1 MGELLPGLTAGPV
14 FLILLALIVLGRDG
28 LSGTIRGS
36 VFVSVS
42 RNITAWMSNYLV

>member
-1 MGELLPGLTAGPV
+1 MDELLPGLTPGPV
-14 FLILLALIVLGRDG
+14 LLILLALIVFGRDG

-36 VFVSVS
+36 VFVS